1 MAIDEPISVKL
12 TTEALNKAII
22 QSGLEDLLS
31 PDKDDDEAMAKMQA
45 LLEAVNN
52 QQPEGENN
60 D

>member
-12 TTEALNKAII
+12 TTEALNQAII

-52 QQPEGENN
+52 QQPEGETN